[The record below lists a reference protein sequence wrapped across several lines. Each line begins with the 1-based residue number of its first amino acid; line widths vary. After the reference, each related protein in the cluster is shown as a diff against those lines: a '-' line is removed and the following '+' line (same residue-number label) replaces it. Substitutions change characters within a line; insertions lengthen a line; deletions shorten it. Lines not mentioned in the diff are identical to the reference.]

1 MGSRLNFAVSLIKHT
16 VCMCFSL
23 SFFPVLLLVAA
34 SASLLAKYHSEH
46 DHHGSSNERVHR
58 DEINAIDDD
67 FSGPTNITVRNVPLI
82 SDDILS
88 RGEPSAVPQ
97 SRERRGGP
105 PACHSGG
112 EGGGGPPERQGG
124 LKGAPRRGHNPT
136 KLRMEFTQNIPYL

>member
-1 MGSRLNFAVSLIKHT
+1 MGSSLNFAVSLIKHA
-16 VCMCFSL
+16 VRMCFSL
-23 SFFPVLLLVAA
+23 SFFPVLLLVAAA

-58 DEINAIDDD
+58 DEINAIADD

-97 SRERRGGP
+97 SRKRERGPSCLSLWRRRRGRAAREGRRTEGC
-105 PACHSGG
+105 PA
-112 EGGGGPPERQGG
+112 ER
-124 LKGAPRRGHNPT
+124 T
-136 KLRMEFTQNIPYL
+136 

>member
-1 MGSRLNFAVSLIKHT
+1 MLCVCVSL
-16 VCMCFSL
+16 CL
-23 SFFPVLLLVAA
+23 SFPVLLLVAAA

-46 DHHGSSNERVHR
+46 DHHGSSSERVHR

-97 SRERRGGP
+97 SRKRERGPSCLSLWRRRRGRAAREGRRTEGC
-105 PACHSGG
+105 PA
-112 EGGGGPPERQGG
+112 ER
-124 LKGAPRRGHNPT
+124 T
-136 KLRMEFTQNIPYL
+136 